1 MTDPAS
7 VAAEEALDDGAI
19 SEGSLTPGGNRIGPK
34 AWRLIVSLSEYDD
47 WLGVVL
53 EVVDEAALAARSGPA
68 SPGGLDVERLDA
80 TWKNLTQQGGHAY
93 GYMGVSKH
101 VWRAFA
107 AEYARLTE
115 EATR

>member
-1 MTDPAS
+1 MRDPENPREISDLILAL
-7 VAAEEALDDGAI
+7 VAD
-19 SEGSLTPGGNRIGPK
+19 T
-34 AWRLIVSLSEYDD
+34 
-47 WLGVVL
+47 
-53 EVVDEAALAARSGPA
+53 ARSGPA